1 MNDNMDPA
9 ISLAQPVGDTAGHS
23 KSSIYDNIFLPAKL
37 YEALPAT
44 YISVGTLF
52 IVGASYVGID
62 HLPMV
67 GYLTVGVSCVLAGLT
82 VGIIRR
88 RERSR

>member
-1 MNDNMDPA
+1 MDNNINTT
-9 ISLAQPVGDTAGHS
+9 ISLEDPMGDTDRFS
-23 KSSIYDNIFLPAKL
+23 ETSVYDSIFLPAKL

-52 IVGASYVGID
+52 ILGASYIGLD

-67 GYLTVGVSCVLAGLT
+67 GYLTVGASCVLAGLT

-88 RERSR
+88 KERSK